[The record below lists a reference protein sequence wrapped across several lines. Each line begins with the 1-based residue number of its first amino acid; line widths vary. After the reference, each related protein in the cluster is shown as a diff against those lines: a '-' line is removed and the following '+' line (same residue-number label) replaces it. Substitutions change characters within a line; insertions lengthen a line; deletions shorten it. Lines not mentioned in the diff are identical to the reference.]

1 MGLAW
6 EMLGTCMG
14 LVWELRGNYMGLTW
28 DLHGSF
34 VFQREKTEKSD
45 WQFPLRGEI
54 CQSDSVE

>member
-6 EMLGTCMG
+6 E
-14 LVWELRGNYMGLTW
+14 VRGNYMGLAW
-28 DLHGSF
+28 DLHGTYMGASYSKE
-34 VFQREKTEKSD
+34 REKTEKSD